1 MNTKNKTPFYYEKLR
16 LTDDYQ
22 YKSEEKEQQ
31 QTSEKPNKKEPLKK
45 PTRNDVSNSSEWVN
59 RKEAGLN
66 NEIFQK
72 NFKNSVIC

>member
-59 RKEAGLN
+59 RKETGLN